1 MTNNHVV
8 EDSTS
13 LKVAFID
20 SEVVDAAIKGTD
32 AETDLAV
39 IAVPLEQIKDD
50 TKSKIKVARLGNSD
64 ELKVGQGVVAI
75 GNALGYGQSVTVGY
89 VSALNREVRVSN
101 TSTRELLQTD
111 AAIIPATAE
120 EPFLI

>member
-1 MTNNHVV
+1 MV

-64 ELKVGQGVVAI
+64 ELKVGQGVIAI

-89 VSALNREVRVSN
+89 VSALNRRSGYQAPVPGSFFRPMRPS
-101 TSTRELLQTD
+101 
-111 AAIIPATAE
+111 IPATAE
-120 EPFLI
+120 APFLI